1 MRMKVKA
8 NYSVREAE
16 LTKLGISREKEVIAL
31 NGDITYHADGN
42 LNTVTF
48 DDELDERHSSFRNNT
63 ALQTDS
69 GMARSLIDMSIERL
83 RHLRQTSHP
92 NAAQII
98 FAKNKVAAQQIADD
112 IFKRHKITAVI
123 LTEDTADPIKVIN
136 DFNRSS
142 QEIIITVRMLGEGV
156 NIGRTRVITQLTN
169 YSTRMSVIQ
178 MWTRASRKERLD
190 QTGPSYVYC
199 FKLRELLD
207 IAESLDDVVVQT
219 VNEADLKVRRDSE
232 KSGDGEQARLS
243 PFTPISAA
251 AGNVVA
257 IFRGAMTS
265 SEQLKLA
272 QEFRQQHPELANGLS
287 DTQIASIA
295 ATYGVKPSI
304 VEPLVEQP
312 ETYDETN
319 ERLRE
324 ASNTLANK
332 LARHRNVNPREIHQE
347 WINLGGPRNGD
358 ADNEQLQF
366 KIDWLSE
373 CISNIE
379 ERFIAFS

>member
-1 MRMKVKA
+1 MRLKVKA
-8 NYSVREAE
+8 NYSIREAE

-31 NGDITYHADGN
+31 NGDVTYHADGS
-42 LNTVTF
+42 LHTVTF

-69 GMARSLIDMSIERL
+69 GMARTLIDMSIERL
-83 RHLRQTSHP
+83 THLRQTSHP
-92 NAAQII
+92 NAAHII
-98 FAKNKVAAQQIADD
+98 FAKNKVSAHEIADD
-112 IFKRHKITAVI
+112 ILKRHNKIAVV
-123 LTEDTADPIKVIN
+123 LTEDTQDPIKVIR
-136 DFNRSS
+136 DFNQSS
-142 QEIIITVRMLGEGV
+142 QEIIITIRMLGEGA
-156 NIGRTRVITQLTN
+156 NIPRVRVVTQLTN

-178 MWTRASRKERLD
+178 MWTRASRKEHLD
-190 QTGPSYVYC
+190 QEGPSYIYC
-199 FKLRELLD
+199 FKLQELLA

-219 VNEADLKVRRDSE
+219 VNESDLNKQSESAEPGDSE
-232 KSGDGEQARLS
+232 QSRTS

-251 AGNVVA
+251 AGNVIA
-257 IFRGAMTS
+257 IFRGSMTS
-265 SEQLKLA
+265 SEQLRLA
-272 QEFRQQHPELANGLS
+272 QTFRQQHPELAYGLS

-295 ATYGVKPSI
+295 ATYGVKPSVTKPKI
-304 VEPLVEQP
+304 DQP

-347 WINLGGPRNGD
+347 WINLGGPRNDD

-373 CISNIE
+373 CIANIE
-379 ERFIAFS
+379 EPFFAV